1 MVPLRRAAG
10 TALVVL
16 AIAGAG
22 CTGSGAPDQGAGAQT
37 QSASSQ
43 ANGGASL
50 TTREGGT
57 DQLTRRAR
65 GSAWFKAACSL
76 PEARLRRIARGLFP
90 GRGPDLVLAPRAPN
104 YVATFGT
111 TSHSGPWNYLQKVPL
126 VLYGPG
132 YIKAQGGLRLEREV
146 TVADLAP
153 TLAELLDV
161 PWPDDRWGKP
171 ISEALVPAAQ
181 RPVPPRLIVTVVW
194 DGGGWNVL
202 ERWPD
207 SWPFL
212 RQVMDRGTSVEG
224 AIVGSSPSV
233 TPAIHTSI
241 GTGTLPSQHG
251 IADIPIRAEG
261 TVADSFRDT
270 SGELMKV
277 PTLADLYDP
286 MIANKAKVALLATK
300 SWHLGLLGRGS
311 AFRPGELASS
321 PTEGSPPPG
330 DKDIAVIA
338 EGPGEGMFTNP
349 DLYRM
354 PEYLR
359 RVPGLSEDVHT
370 TDIGDGL
377 LDSAWMGHEVLQ
389 DPSLL
394 HFTPAWVLYQTRLL
408 ESLVDHEDMG
418 GDDVSDLLFTNYKS
432 IDEVGHRYNMVNPE
446 MEAIV
451 GYSDQ
456 GLEELTGWLDDEV
469 GRGRWVLAFTADH
482 GQAPAAEVVG
492 AWPIHI
498 VTLVDGLAERFGVD
512 PGDLIKAQRPTGLW
526 LNRSVMGASGIT
538 LEAMAD
544 WLTSYTLEENI
555 PEGTTPPEQY
565 GSRLGEEIFEA
576 VFPAR
581 WLPDILECATGGG
594 A

>member
-1 MVPLRRAAG
+1 
-10 TALVVL
+10 
-16 AIAGAG
+16 
-22 CTGSGAPDQGAGAQT
+22 
-37 QSASSQ
+37 
-43 ANGGASL
+43 
-50 TTREGGT
+50 
-57 DQLTRRAR
+57 
-65 GSAWFKAACSL
+65 
-76 PEARLRRIARGLFP
+76 
-90 GRGPDLVLAPRAPN
+90 
-104 YVATFGT
+104 
-111 TSHSGPWNYLQKVPL
+111 
-126 VLYGPG
+126 
-132 YIKAQGGLRLEREV
+132 
-146 TVADLAP
+146 
-153 TLAELLDV
+153 
-161 PWPDDRWGKP
+161 P
-171 ISEALVPAAQ
+171 ISEALVPAAR

-202 ERWPD
+202 DRWPG

-212 RQVMDRGTSVEG
+212 REIMGRGTSVEG

-233 TPAIHTSI
+233 TPAIHTNI
-241 GTGTLPSQHG
+241 GTGALPDQHG

-286 MIANKAKVALLATK
+286 WTGNKAKIALLATK

-311 AFRPGELASS
+311 AWRPGELAGS
-321 PTEGSPPPG
+321 PTEGASTPGDLG

-338 EGPGEGMFTNP
+338 EAPGEGMFTNP

-354 PEYLR
+354 PDYLR
-359 RVPGLSEDVHT
+359 EVPGLSEDVHT

-377 LDSAWMGHEVLQ
+377 LDSAWMGHEILG

-408 ESLVDHEDMG
+408 EALVDREELGSDE
-418 GDDVSDLLFTNYKS
+418 VPDLLFTNYKS

-451 GYSDQ
+451 GYSDR

-498 VTLVDGLAERFGVD
+498 VTLVDGLADRFGVD
-512 PGDLIKAQRPTGLW
+512 PDDLIEAQRPTGLW
-526 LNRSVMGASGIT
+526 LNRALLAANGIT

-544 WLTSYTLEENI
+544 WLTAYTLEANI
-555 PEGTTPPEQY
+555 PEGTTPPEEY
-565 GSRLGEEIFEA
+565 GSRMQEKIFEA

-581 WLPDILECATGGG
+581 WLPDIMKCASGGG
-594 A
+594 G

>member
-1 MVPLRRAAG
+1 M
-10 TALVVL
+10 VL
-16 AIAGAG
+16 AVAGAG
-22 CTGSGAPDQGAGAQT
+22 CTGSAAPGSDGAQMRSSSPRGDRGAPIEP
-37 QSASSQ
+37 
-43 ANGGASL
+43 
-50 TTREGGT
+50 REGGPEELSRLAKT
-57 DQLTRRAR
+57 
-65 GSAWFKAACSL
+65 SAWFRAACSL
-76 PEARLRRIARGLFP
+76 PEARLKRIERGIFP

-111 TSHSGPWNYLQKVPL
+111 TSHSGPWDYLQKVPL
-126 VLYGPG
+126 VFYGPG
-132 YIKAQGGLRLEREV
+132 YIKSQGPLRLDREV

-153 TLAELLDV
+153 TMAELLDV
-161 PWPDDRWGKP
+161 PWPNNRWGRP
-171 ISEALVPAAQ
+171 VTEALVPAAE
-181 RPVPPRLIVTVVW
+181 RPAPPRLIVTVVW

-202 ERWPD
+202 DRWPD

-233 TPAIHTSI
+233 TPAIHTNI
-241 GTGTLPSQHG
+241 GTGTLPDQHG

-261 TVADSFRDT
+261 AVADSFRDT

-286 MIANKAKVALLATK
+286 MTANKAKVALLATK
-300 SWHLGLLGRGS
+300 SWHLGLIGRGS
-311 AFRPGELASS
+311 AWNPGAPPGGSS
-321 PTEGSPPPG
+321 PSGDSGDSG

-338 EGPGEGMFTNP
+338 EGPGEGIFTNP
-349 DLYRM
+349 DLYRL

-359 RVPGLSEDVHT
+359 HVPGLSQDVHT

-377 LDSAWMGHEVLQ
+377 LDSAWMGHDILE
-389 DPSLL
+389 DPAQL

-408 ESLVDHEDMG
+408 ESLVDHEGM
-418 GDDVSDLLFTNYKS
+418 GDDKVSDLLFTNYKS

-446 MEAIV
+446 MKAIV
-451 GYSDQ
+451 GYSDR

-498 VTLVDGLAERFGVD
+498 VTLVDGLAEQFGVEA
-512 PGDLIKAQRPTGLW
+512 GDLIEAQRPTGLW
-526 LNRSVMGASGIT
+526 LDRSLLGANGIT
-538 LEAMAD
+538 LEEMAD
-544 WLTSYTLEENI
+544 WLTDYTLEQNI

-565 GSRLGEEIFEA
+565 ESRLREKIFEA

-581 WLPDILECATGGG
+581 WLPDILECAAEG
-594 A
+594 AR